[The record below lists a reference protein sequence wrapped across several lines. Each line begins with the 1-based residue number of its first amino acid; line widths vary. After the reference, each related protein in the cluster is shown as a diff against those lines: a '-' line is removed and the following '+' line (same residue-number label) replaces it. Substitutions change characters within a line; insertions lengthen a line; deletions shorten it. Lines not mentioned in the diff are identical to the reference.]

1 MHDVGQILAGSSA
14 GRNSKGKLKVTLCRA
29 HSFTN
34 NQFRAAR
41 SGSAEGR
48 PTLRGEH
55 EWTFGLLLASEPAQG
70 PQLVPHNR
78 MDAGGALLDSAN
90 VQGGRSEG
98 HLFPAH
104 LMPERASSQHFDLN
118 GRANTVKSS
127 HTARS
132 LRSAESDSAIPI
144 TFSEM
149 TARYGPQF
157 N

>member
-1 MHDVGQILAGSSA
+1 MSVEGQLRLYPRPFDHAGE
-14 GRNSKGKLKVTLCRA
+14 T
-29 HSFTN
+29 
-34 NQFRAAR
+34 
-41 SGSAEGR
+41 GSAEGR

-104 LMPERASSQHFDLN
+104 LMPERDILRLKPAVRFEWQSQH
-118 GRANTVKSS
+118 GKERPYSAII
-127 HTARS
+127 A
-132 LRSAESDSAIPI
+132 LRRIGLSDPDNFFGSDSPI
-144 TFSEM
+144 RPTI
-149 TARYGPQF
+149 
-157 N
+157 